1 MLLVEGPD
9 IMIVGSLAVVEVR
22 FQHEGLHL
30 DLRELNTVRLV
41 KWRRSQSGLA
51 AVLGTG
57 NTWERVLSF
66 IPPTK
71 YSLVHGQCLNVGVGG
86 YLLGGGVNALGA
98 SARFGWGAENVLM
111 MRAVLADGRQAKI
124 TEDSVE
130 IYNGGGEVERIRYTD
145 NTDLWFALRGA
156 GSSYAIVTEFV
167 VNVFPRPETLPII
180 MPVDINS
187 VQDFAN
193 IEVTRLTI
201 DCEVT

>member
-1 MLLVEGPD
+1 MLV
-9 IMIVGSLAVVEVR
+9 VSLAVVEVR

-30 DLRELNTVRLV
+30 DLRELNTVRLI
-41 KWRRSQSGLA
+41 KWRRSQTGLA

-57 NTWERVLSF
+57 NTWGRVLSF

-111 MRAVLADGRQAKI
+111 MKAVLADGRQAKI
-124 TEDSVE
+124 TEDRVE
-130 IYNGGGEVERIRYTD
+130 IYRGGGGDVERIYYTD

-180 MPVDINS
+180 MPIDINS

-193 IEVTRLTI
+193 IEVTRLGSLLTS
-201 DCEVT
+201 EVT

>member
-1 MLLVEGPD
+1 MLV
-9 IMIVGSLAVVEVR
+9 VSLAVVEVR
-22 FQHEGLHL
+22 CQHEGLHL

-111 MRAVLADGRQAKI
+111 MKAVLADGRQAKI
-124 TEDSVE
+124 TEDRVE
-130 IYNGGGEVERIRYTD
+130 IYRGGGGEVERIYYTD

>member
-1 MLLVEGPD
+1 M
-9 IMIVGSLAVVEVR
+9 R
-22 FQHEGLHL
+22 CQHEGLHL

-41 KWRRSQSGLA
+41 KWRGSQTGLA

-57 NTWERVLSF
+57 NTWGRVLSF

-111 MRAVLADGRQAKI
+111 MKAVLADGRQAKI
-124 TEDSVE
+124 TEDRVE
-130 IYNGGGEVERIRYTD
+130 IYRGGGGEVERIYYTD